1 MTQLSSMRC
10 PGRLPKNMRMILSG
24 FLLDEYI
31 ALRTT
36 NGQITANGSFKFKM
50 RNPSQMTLI
59 CLYFR
64 VVNHTIHPQFPST
77 KQDLACQPA
86 QNPCR
91 ARIVRPDVQRRRCAM
106 ESNSVSWNPN
116 CQGDL

>member
-10 PGRLPKNMRMILSG
+10 PGRLPKNMKMILSG

-50 RNPSQMTLI
+50 RNPSQM
-59 CLYFR
+59 F
-64 VVNHTIHPQFPST
+64 
-77 KQDLACQPA
+77 
-86 QNPCR
+86 
-91 ARIVRPDVQRRRCAM
+91 
-106 ESNSVSWNPN
+106 
-116 CQGDL
+116 